1 MNNKQRKK
9 LKILKYTNEDNI
21 KKIQWKNNILL
32 QECLNNLETY
42 QIISDDAIIRQ
53 IVKIA
58 SGIEIKRRFHSDIP
72 MIEKNHDYYIVWDNE
87 RVPIIKCKGNDII
100 ENWDDV
106 LAVAFDTCFVDCRTE
121 QVFFS
126 DSEIPFYCKVAHI
139 EKLKF
144 TQKPE
149 NSEPSFF
156 FIYRQKEN
164 PSESIRL
171 CV

>member
-58 SGIEIKRRFHSDIP
+58 SGIEIKRSFHSDIP
-72 MIEKNHDYYIVWDNE
+72 MIEKIMT
-87 RVPIIKCKGNDII
+87 IISFGTMNKFPLSNVKGMI
-100 ENWDDV
+100 
-106 LAVAFDTCFVDCRTE
+106 L
-121 QVFFS
+121 
-126 DSEIPFYCKVAHI
+126 
-139 EKLKF
+139 LK
-144 TQKPE
+144 
-149 NSEPSFF
+149 
-156 FIYRQKEN
+156 IGMMY
-164 PSESIRL
+164 L
-171 CV
+171 L

>member
-1 MNNKQRKK
+1 MLGKCRKYKIGIGEIKMNNEQRKK
-9 LKILKYTNEDNI
+9 LKILKYANEENI

-106 LAVAFDTCFVDCRTE
+106 LAVAFDTCFVDCESE
-121 QVFFS
+121 QGF
-126 DSEIPFYCKVAHI
+126 
-139 EKLKF
+139 L
-144 TQKPE
+144 
-149 NSEPSFF
+149 
-156 FIYRQKEN
+156 
-164 PSESIRL
+164 IRE
-171 CV
+171 

>member
-72 MIEKNHDYYIVWDNE
+72 MIEKNHDYYIVWDN
-87 RVPIIKCKGNDII
+87 
-100 ENWDDV
+100 
-106 LAVAFDTCFVDCRTE
+106 
-121 QVFFS
+121 
-126 DSEIPFYCKVAHI
+126 
-139 EKLKF
+139 
-144 TQKPE
+144 
-149 NSEPSFF
+149 
-156 FIYRQKEN
+156 
-164 PSESIRL
+164 
-171 CV
+171 

>member
-1 MNNKQRKK
+1 MLGKFRKYKIGIGEIKMNNIQRKK

-106 LAVAFDTCFVDCRTE
+106 LAVAFDTCFVDCESE
-121 QVFFS
+121 QGF
-126 DSEIPFYCKVAHI
+126 
-139 EKLKF
+139 L
-144 TQKPE
+144 
-149 NSEPSFF
+149 
-156 FIYRQKEN
+156 
-164 PSESIRL
+164 IRE
-171 CV
+171 